1 MATKNIIGRPCLK
14 CRRALFVLLWISLGA
29 IKPAVSQE
37 YPSSPQITKDGT
49 AVLVQDYASLP
60 LSTARKEAAPYPPP
74 VDYSVQLGRPTSF
87 HSEPDGAPLAKK
99 RFFVV
104 DQNGILYI
112 LDNATRQF
120 TPYIDLGKIY
130 PRFISEPPFGMGFVS
145 LVLDPNYAKNGKFYT
160 VHTEKVSMKGSRQPD
175 NATLPGLDL
184 NGFKTT
190 ETINPPAGEVGFEC
204 VVTEWTDTNIS
215 NATFEGRSREI
226 LRSGTNFSIH
236 PMGDMIFNPLA
247 KPGSPDYGNLYIGI
261 GDGAAGER
269 AGPTHNLPQTLD
281 ALAGK
286 IIRITPD
293 ITLRPQDMLSSNG
306 QYRIPSTGPNA
317 NPFVSITS
325 ARPEV
330 YAYGFRNPHRL
341 SWDPT
346 TDTLIAAEVGLSSW
360 EEVDI
365 ITKGSN
371 YGWAEREGDEQVFVG
386 GPNAGKTGSRV
397 KPPVPFPTNDTLTVD
412 GLPAPVQPLYPVI
425 FYSHEDGNAMG
436 SGYVYRGKLM
446 PQLRG
451 KYVFTDILNGRLFYA
466 DFKDML
472 AARGVHDK
480 FAEIHEIQIVYKAPN
495 VSGPPIKRSMYDI
508 VADAFL
514 SKGGKPAT
522 SKRMP
527 DPYSD
532 GTRYGGGRAD
542 VRVAQGGDGELYLLC
557 KTDGWIRKLVAV
569 TTPPPISRTATQ

>member
-1 MATKNIIGRPCLK
+1 VATKNMIGRPKLK
-14 CRRALFVLLWISLGA
+14 CRGVFTLLWVLLVA
-29 IKPAVSQE
+29 MKPGIPQE
-37 YPSSPQITKDGT
+37 YPPSPQIAKDGT
-49 AVLVQDYASLP
+49 AVVVQDYASLP
-60 LSTARKEAAPYPPP
+60 ISTARKEAAPYPPP
-74 VDYSVQLGRPTSF
+74 VDYTVQLGRPTSF

-112 LDNATRQF
+112 LDKASRQF

-145 LVLDPNYAKNGKFYT
+145 LVLDPNYANNGKFYT
-160 VHTEKVSMKGSRQPD
+160 VHTEKVSMRGSRQPD
-175 NATLPGLDL
+175 NASLPGLDL
-184 NGFKTT
+184 SGFKTT
-190 ETINPPAGEVGFEC
+190 ETINPPAGDVGFEC
-204 VVTEWTDTNIS
+204 VVTEWTDTNTN
-215 NATFEGRSREI
+215 NATFEGRSREV
-226 LRSGTNFSIH
+226 LRSGTNFAIH

-269 AGPTHNLPQTLD
+269 AGPTHNLPQRLD
-281 ALAGK
+281 ALVGK

-293 ITLRPQDMLSSNG
+293 VNLHPQDRLSSNG
-306 QYRIPSTGPNA
+306 QYRVPSTGPNA
-317 NPFVSITS
+317 NPFVSIAS
-325 ARPEV
+325 ARPEI

-341 SWDPT
+341 SWDPAT
-346 TDTLIAAEVGLSSW
+346 NTLIAAEVGLSSW

-371 YGWAEREGDEQVFVG
+371 YGWAEREGHEQVFVG
-386 GPNAGKTGSRV
+386 GPNTGKTGSRV
-397 KPPVPFPTNDTLTVD
+397 NPPVPFPTNDTLTVE

-451 KYVFTDILNGRLFYA
+451 KYIFTDILNGRLFYT

-480 FAEIHEIQIVYKAPN
+480 FAQVHEIQIVYKAPN
-495 VSGPPIKRSMYDI
+495 VSGAPMKRTMYDI

-514 SKGGKPAT
+514 AKGGKPAP

-532 GTRYGGGRAD
+532 GARYGGGRAD
-542 VRVAQGGDGELYLLC
+542 VRLAQGEDSEIYLLC
-557 KTDGWIRKLVAV
+557 KTDGWIRKLAAV
-569 TTPPPISRTATQ
+569 TTPPPTARTATQ

>member
-1 MATKNIIGRPCLK
+1 
-14 CRRALFVLLWISLGA
+14 
-29 IKPAVSQE
+29 
-37 YPSSPQITKDGT
+37 
-49 AVLVQDYASLP
+49 
-60 LSTARKEAAPYPPP
+60 
-74 VDYSVQLGRPTSF
+74 
-87 HSEPDGAPLAKK
+87 
-99 RFFVV
+99 
-104 DQNGILYI
+104 
-112 LDNATRQF
+112 
-120 TPYIDLGKIY
+120 
-130 PRFISEPPFGMGFVS
+130 MGFVS
-145 LVLDPNYAKNGKFYT
+145 LVFDPNYAKNGRFYT
-160 VHTEKVSMKGSRQPD
+160 VHTEKVSMSGSREPD
-175 NATLPGLDL
+175 VAALPGLDL
-184 NGFKTT
+184 KGFKTT
-190 ETINPPAGEVGFEC
+190 AAINPPAGEVGYEC
-204 VVTEWTDTNIS
+204 IVTEWTDTNIS
-215 NATFEGRSREI
+215 NAIFEGRSREI
-226 LRSGTNFSIH
+226 LRAGTNFLIH

-247 KPGSPDYGNLYIGI
+247 KPGSSDYGNLYIGI

-269 AGPTHNLPQTLD
+269 AGPTHNLPQRLD

-293 ITLRPQDMLSSNG
+293 VTLRPRDMLSANG

-317 NPFVSITS
+317 NPFVSIAT
-325 ARPEV
+325 ARPEI

-346 TDTLIAAEVGLSSW
+346 TNTLIVAEVGLSSW

-371 YGWAEREGDEQVFVG
+371 YGWAEREGHEQVFVG
-386 GPNAGKTGSRV
+386 GPNTGKTGSRV
-397 KPPVPFPTNDTLTVD
+397 HPSVPFPSNDTLTVE

-446 PQLRG
+446 PQLQS

-480 FAEIHEIQIVYKAPN
+480 FAPVHEIQTVYKAPN
-495 VSGPPIKRSMYDI
+495 VGGLPINRAMYDV

-514 SKGGKPAT
+514 AKGGKPAP

-527 DPYSD
+527 DPYGD
-532 GTRYGGGRAD
+532 GARYGGGRAD
-542 VRVAQGGDGELYLLC
+542 VRLAQGGDGELYLLC

-569 TTPPPISRTATQ
+569 TTPPPTSRTATQ

>member
-1 MATKNIIGRPCLK
+1 MAAKNIIGRLCLQ
-14 CRRALFVLLWISLGA
+14 CRVALFTLLWIVLGV
-29 IKPAVSQE
+29 IKPVLSQE
-37 YPSSPQITKDGT
+37 YPPGPQINKDGT

-60 LSTARKEAAPYPPP
+60 LSTARKEVAPYPPP

-87 HSEPDGAPLAKK
+87 HSEPANAPLANK

-104 DQNGILYI
+104 DQNGVLYV
-112 LDNATRQF
+112 LDEATRKF
-120 TPYIDLGKIY
+120 APYLDLGRIY

-145 LVLDPNYAKNGKFYT
+145 LAFDPNYARNGKFYT
-160 VHTEKVSMKGSRQPD
+160 VHTEKVSMSGSRQPD
-175 NATLPGLDL
+175 NAALPGLDL

-190 ETINPPAGEVGFEC
+190 EAINPPAGDVGFEC
-204 VVTEWTDTNIS
+204 VVTEWTDTNIK
-215 NATFEGRSREI
+215 NATFEGRSREV

-247 KPGSPDYGNLYIGI
+247 RPGGPDYGNLYIGI

-269 AGPTHNLPQTLD
+269 PGPTHNLPQRLD

-293 ITLRPQDMLSSNG
+293 ATLHPQDMLSSNG
-306 QYRIPSTGPNA
+306 QYRIPSTGPDP
-317 NPFVSITS
+317 NPFVSIAT
-325 ARPEV
+325 ARPEI

-341 SWDPT
+341 SWDT
-346 TDTLIAAEVGLSSW
+346 KTNTLIAAEVGLSSW

-371 YGWAEREGDEQVFVG
+371 YGWAEREGPEQVFVG
-386 GPNAGKTGSRV
+386 GPNGTKTGSRAN
-397 KPPVPFPTNDTLTVD
+397 PREPFPTSDTLAVD

-425 FYSHEDGNAMG
+425 FYSHQDGNAMG

-466 DFKDML
+466 DFNDML

-480 FAEIHEIQIVYKAPN
+480 FAQVHEIQVVYKAPDA
-495 VSGPPIKRSMYDI
+495 SGPPIKRAMYDI

-514 SKGGKPAT
+514 AKGGKPAP

-532 GTRYGGGRAD
+532 GARYGGGRAD
-542 VRVAQGGDGELYLLC
+542 VRLALGGDGELYLLC

-569 TTPPPISRTATQ
+569 TTQPPASGTTTQ

>member
-1 MATKNIIGRPCLK
+1 MS
-14 CRRALFVLLWISLGA
+14 RRALPILLWILLGA
-29 IKPAVSQE
+29 IQPARSQE
-37 YPSSPQITKDGT
+37 YPPSPQITKDGT
-49 AVLVQDYASLP
+49 AILVQDYASLP
-60 LSTARKEAAPYPPP
+60 LSTSRKEAAPYPPP
-74 VDYSVQLGRPTSF
+74 VDHSVQLGRATSF
-87 HSEPDGAPLAKK
+87 RSEPDGAPLAKK

-112 LDNATRQF
+112 LDKATRQF

-145 LVLDPNYAKNGKFYT
+145 LVLDPNYANDGKFYT
-160 VHTEKVSMKGSRQPD
+160 VHTEKVSMRGSRQPD
-175 NATLPGLDL
+175 NASLPGLDL

-190 ETINPPAGEVGFEC
+190 ETINPPAGDVGYEC
-204 VVTEWTDTNIS
+204 VVTEWTDTNIN
-215 NATFEGRSREI
+215 NATFEGRSREV
-226 LRSGTNFSIH
+226 LRSGTNFLIH

-269 AGPTHNLPQTLD
+269 AGPTHNLPQRLD

-293 ITLRPQDMLSSNG
+293 IALRPQDMLSSNG
-306 QYRIPSTGPNA
+306 RYRIPSTGPNA
-317 NPFVSITS
+317 NPFVSIAS

-341 SWDPT
+341 SWDPAT
-346 TDTLIAAEVGLSSW
+346 NTLIAAEVGLSSW

-371 YGWAEREGDEQVFVG
+371 YGWAEREGHEQVFVG
-386 GPNAGKTGSRV
+386 GPNTGKTGSRV
-397 KPPVPFPTNDTLTVD
+397 NPPVPFPTNDTLTVD

-436 SGYVYRGKLM
+436 SGYVYRGQLM
-446 PQLRG
+446 PQLRS

-466 DFKDML
+466 GFKDML
-472 AARGVHDK
+472 AARGVYGK
-480 FAEIHEIQIVYKAPN
+480 FAQVHELQIVYKAPN
-495 VSGPPIKRSMYDI
+495 VSGPATKRTMYDI

-514 SKGGKPAT
+514 AKGGTPQPA
-522 SKRMP
+522 KRMP
-527 DPYSD
+527 DPYGD
-532 GTRYGGGRAD
+532 GARYGGGRAD
-542 VRVAQGGDGELYLLC
+542 VRLAQGGDGELYLLC

-569 TTPPPISRTATQ
+569 TTPPPS